1 VQDLVLGARNEP
13 ATPSVQVAMTTIGLI
28 GSGHIGS
35 TVARLAVAAGYDVV
49 LSNSRGPETLQD
61 LVDDLGPHAR
71 AATTDEAAAADLVVL
86 TIPLKNVGQVPA
98 ESLRGT
104 IVIDTSNYY
113 PQRDG
118 QIAALDDLST
128 TTSQLVQSQL
138 PGSRVVKGFNNV
150 NYLHLGSLQRP
161 SGSSERSVLPIAGDD
176 AEAKQAVSEFLDTI
190 GYDAY
195 DAGSLAESWRFDVGT
210 PAYGRPYNSDTSGA
224 FPPPPDSGRQATAE
238 AMRQALSEATR

>member
-1 VQDLVLGARNEP
+1 
-13 ATPSVQVAMTTIGLI
+13 MTSLGLI

-35 TVARLAVAAGYDVV
+35 TVARLAVDAGHDVV

-61 LVDDLGPHAR
+61 LVEDLGPRAR
-71 AATTDEAAAADLVVL
+71 AATTAEAAAADLVVL
-86 TIPLKNVGQVPA
+86 SIPLKNVGQVPA
-98 ESLRGT
+98 ELLGGR

-138 PGSRVVKGFNNV
+138 PASRVVKAFNNI

-161 SGSSERSVLPIAGDD
+161 SGSPERSVLPIAGDD
-176 AEAKQAVSEFLDTI
+176 AEAKAAVSEFLDSI

-210 PAYGRPYNSDTSGA
+210 PAYGRPYNTDTTGA
-224 FPPPPDSGRQATAE
+224 FPPPPDSGRQVKGD
-238 AMRQALSEATR
+238 AMQKALAEATR